1 MRGVLRQWTQKVNII
16 CLLWKLKMNSL
27 INYASSHLEYKWTF
41 YRHLRYY
48 NFSFVYFCTVVI
60 ILNKELL
67 ETFCQY
73 WYIYLF
79 TEIRSTAMLE
89 ITCNDRLGKK
99 VRVKC
104 KYPFWHQK
112 FHMNLYSLKGGGMMV
127 NSKTI
132 QYALLSYPD
141 FALWHPVYEIPSHNV
156 KWGNWE
162 EPTKKSQVDVCIYYR
177 INYSE
182 SIFLF

>member
-1 MRGVLRQWTQKVNII
+1 MTPGIWKLPPDTIPKGWKWKVNII
-16 CLLWKLKMNSL
+16 CLLWKLKINSL
-27 INYASSHLEYKWTF
+27 INYASSRLEYKWTF
-41 YRHLRYY
+41 YKHLRYY

-60 ILNKELL
+60 ILTKELL

-79 TEIRSTAMLE
+79 TEIWSTAMLE

-112 FHMNLYSLKGGGMMV
+112 FCINLYSLKGGGCYGQFK
-127 NSKTI
+127 NN
-132 QYALLSYPD
+132 P
-141 FALWHPVYEIPSHNV
+141 
-156 KWGNWE
+156 
-162 EPTKKSQVDVCIYYR
+162 VCIAILPR
-177 INYSE
+177 FCNMTS
-182 SIFLF
+182 SLWNP